1 MPVQRSRR
9 RSLSTSGE
17 QQPGSARRILDERLA
32 RGEIDAEEYRRLR
45 ETLDG
50 AARPEPGAGD
60 NRAGRAGHQRVR
72 STAPG
77 FLPWPACGY
86 AFGNEDYLRR
96 LRKIEGQV
104 RGLQK
109 MIENETWCPDAF
121 TRVASA
127 TRALQEVAVG
137 LLSDHIGHCVSA
149 VARAA
154 PEDGEARLREV
165 AAIIRQV
172 TLPARLSDGA
182 GTAPG
187 VEGCR
192 NPGAPARERCL
203 APPGWPGPLQASRPA
218 VACGAVA
225 IGPPPPAG

>member
-1 MPVQRSRR
+1 MPVERSRR

-77 FLPWPACGY
+77 FLPWPACGF
-86 AFGNEDYLRR
+86 ASGNEDY
-96 LRKIEGQV
+96 
-104 RGLQK
+104 
-109 MIENETWCPDAF
+109 
-121 TRVASA
+121 
-127 TRALQEVAVG
+127 

-154 PEDGEARLREV
+154 PEDGEARLRQV

-172 TLPARLSDGA
+172 VRL
-182 GTAPG
+182 
-187 VEGCR
+187 
-192 NPGAPARERCL
+192 
-203 APPGWPGPLQASRPA
+203 
-218 VACGAVA
+218 
-225 IGPPPPAG
+225 